1 MTKFLFVIQE
11 MNKKTNVSTPSLD
24 IQRSKDI
31 VHVLHDSRV
40 GETNL
45 SFVCSIIR
53 GKKSFKNFCLDKKV
67 N

>member
-1 MTKFLFVIQE
+1 

-45 SFVCSIIR
+45 SFVCSVIR
-53 GKKSFKNFCLDKKV
+53 GKKSFKNFCLDKKI